1 MNALRRAFD
10 ATMLDKA
17 FLAEADKSNWEITPV
32 NGEEIETLMKRVYAT
47 PLAIIDLAQKVT
59 PQPR

>member
-1 MNALRRAFD
+1 
-10 ATMLDKA
+10 MLEKA